1 VNRDS
6 EASDGPNEQD
16 QCVERCQQIIGYR
29 FIDPEL
35 LRLALTHASVA
46 PTRAQSNERMEFL
59 GDAVL
64 DLVICQELY
73 QRDQELLEG
82 QMTKIKSAVVSRQ
95 TCADI
100 AEELGVQEAL
110 HLEKG
115 MGAGG
120 DLPRSISAAVFE
132 SIVGAIYLDG
142 GLGPAGDFILTHM
155 RPYITEALQDEHQKN
170 YKSALQ
176 QYAQRRWGV
185 PPTYQLLD
193 EKGPDHN
200 KCFEV
205 AVSIAGKCY
214 PTAWGMTKKDAEQ
227 KAALAALVA
236 LGVMEE
242 TAESP
247 GP

>member
-1 VNRDS
+1 MDQDTS
-6 EASDGPNEQD
+6 HPEAPGSQEEW
-16 QCVERCQQIIGYR
+16 VERCQRIIGYR
-29 FIDPEL
+29 FIDPAL

-46 PTRAQSNERMEFL
+46 PTRAMSNERMEFL

-100 AEELGVQEAL
+100 AEDLGIQEAL

-115 MGAGG
+115 MASGG

-155 RPYITEALQDEHQKN
+155 RPYIATALQDEHQKN

-176 QYAQRRWGV
+176 QHAQRKWGV

-205 AVSIAGKCY
+205 AVSIAGKCF
-214 PTAWGMTKKDAEQ
+214 PSAWGMTKKDAEQ
-227 KAALAALVA
+227 KAALVALVA
-236 LGVMEE
+236 LGVMDEPS
-242 TAESP
+242 ESP

>member
-1 VNRDS
+1 M
-6 EASDGPNEQD
+6 ASDSSSAGAEPSRED
-16 QCVERCQQIIGYR
+16 AVERCQKIIGYR

-46 PTRAQSNERMEFL
+46 PTRARSNERMEFL

-100 AEELGVQEAL
+100 AESLGIQEAL

-115 MGAGG
+115 MAAGG

-155 RPYITEALQDEHQKN
+155 RPHITEALGDEHQKN

-176 QYAQRRWGV
+176 QHAQRRWGA
-185 PPTYQLLD
+185 PPSYQLLD

-205 AVSIAGKCY
+205 AVSIAGKCF
-214 PTAWGMTKKDAEQ
+214 PSAWGMTKKDAEQ
-227 KAALAALVA
+227 KAALAALIA

-242 TAESP
+242 TPESP

>member
-1 VNRDS
+1 MTQ
-6 EASDGPNEQD
+6 EASPSDAPDAQD

-29 FIDPEL
+29 FNDPQL

-100 AEELGVQEAL
+100 SEDLGVQEAL

-115 MGAGG
+115 MAAGG
-120 DLPRSISAAVFE
+120 ELPRSISAAVFE

-155 RPYITEALQDEHQKN
+155 RPYIAEALQDEHQKN

-200 KCFEV
+200 KCFEI
-205 AVSIAGKCY
+205 AVSIAGKCF

-227 KAALAALVA
+227 KAALVALVA

-242 TAESP
+242 IPESP